1 MLLCQYIK
9 FLEYRKDHSE
19 TYMSS
24 FQRLIQTLKF
34 DTNTNV
40 AVSQSQKFN
49 IRYVEVADANDTVI
63 KNS

>member
-1 MLLCQYIK
+1 
-9 FLEYRKDHSE
+9 
-19 TYMSS
+19 MSS

-49 IRYVEVADANDTVI
+49 IRYVEVADVNDTVI